1 MTPDASCLC
10 STVFRGDVVTLQNP
24 LAPAGAAALLVRRLV
39 ALPGDEMVSDSPDD
53 APFVCVPL
61 EDASVA
67 PP

>member
-1 MTPDASCLC
+1 M
-10 STVFRGDVVTLQNP
+10 FRGDVVTLQNP